1 VRGRFE
7 PEFTAAEPVNSRAT
21 EEQTAGAIH
30 NRIMQNMGVGKTAS
44 LTELHKLC
52 NSAAKP
58 HDVDL
63 LDAALRR
70 CVRGGRCASAGVDG
84 PDEGQR
90 VLPRDAMYHAGTGK
104 SWCSQRSGRRY

>member
-1 VRGRFE
+1 M
-7 PEFTAAEPVNSRAT
+7 NSRAT
-21 EEQTAGAIH
+21 EEQSAGAIH

-70 CVRGGRCASAGVDG
+70 CVQGARCAGAGVGG
-84 PDEGQR
+84 PDAGPR
-90 VLPRDAMYHAGTGK
+90 VLSRDAMCRAGTGK
-104 SWCSQRSGRRY
+104 SWCSRRSGRRC